1 MKSEHKSLALL
12 LACALAA
19 SPAAHGGEKN
29 EKEELLKLRNTTLNL
44 IELLV
49 QQGILDKGKA
59 EQMIQQAEQK
69 AAAEAEAEA
78 RREAE
83 QSAGG
88 GDQAEGKEGASS
100 KTGKAKGEPGPV
112 RVTYVPD
119 FVKDEIRSEVR
130 KELKE
135 EVVKEVKASAKH
147 EKWGVP
153 AALPDW
159 VNRFRLFGDF
169 RMRSENQLFGAN
181 NIPNAY
187 FDWPLINRAGGITEI
202 ANPYL
207 NTTEDIHRWR
217 LRLRL
222 GIDARITDSLR
233 SQIRLTSSNEFSPI
247 SVNQDLGQ
255 YGEAYQIQLDR
266 AFLQYDHLDDEG
278 NNRATLWTG
287 RMANPWLSMDSMFD
301 PDLNF
306 EGFSGT
312 FRFPFGHDFSP
323 ELIAYHVV
331 STEGRQH
338 FNWGYTKPDQVYLTL
353 GVFPLQQDIFLDTVK
368 YLWAAQ
374 GGMDYLF
381 NRDNRLKF
389 GLAWY
394 DYNNTQARR
403 NPLGSIE
410 YDWTAPQFFTQGNS
424 LAVIS
429 NPLDPALQP
438 QLVGLASKFEIFD
451 ITATYD
457 YTGFFPNHIVLVGS
471 YSRNFGFDRQQIYNA
486 LGVDLP
492 PRTNAFQVRV
502 QVGQPTIQHAGDWTV
517 WAGYRYLEADSVL
530 DAFSDSIFR
539 TYGGTNG
546 KGWVLS
552 GHYAFANNTW
562 LNLRLYSVSTIVGPT
577 FDVNTLLI
585 DLNARF

>member
-12 LACALAA
+12 VSCALAG
-19 SPAAHGGEKN
+19 SPAAYGSEKN

-69 AAAEAEAEA
+69 AAAEAKAEA

-83 QSAGG
+83 QSASAGG
-88 GDQAEGKEGASS
+88 AEKAEGKEGPA
-100 KTGKAKGEPGPV
+100 AKPERGTV

-119 FVKDEIRSEVR
+119 FVKDEIRAEVR
-130 KELKE
+130 KELKD
-135 EVVKEVKASAKH
+135 EVVKEVKADAKH

-159 VNRFRLFGDF
+159 VNRFRLFGDIRVRYDQHF
-169 RMRSENQLFGAN
+169 FGGAN
-181 NIPNAY
+181 QPNTI
-187 FDWPLINRAGGITEI
+187 FDWPAINAAGGITQI
-202 ANPYL
+202 NNPYR
-207 NTTEDIHRWR
+207 NTTNDFQRWR

-222 GIDARITDSLR
+222 GLDAQITDSLKT
-233 SQIRLTSSNEFSPI
+233 QVRLTTSNDYNPI
-247 SVNQDLGQ
+247 SINTDLGQ
-255 YGEAYQIQLDR
+255 YGQGYQVQLDR
-266 AFLQYDHLDDEG
+266 AFLQYDYLDDKG
-278 NNRATLWTG
+278 HDWATLWAG
-287 RMANPWLSMDSMFD
+287 RIANPWFSTDNMFD

-312 FRFPFGHDFSP
+312 FRFPFGHDFNP
-323 ELIAYHVV
+323 EVIAYHVV
-331 STEGRQH
+331 STAGRQQ
-338 FNWGYTKPDQVYLTL
+338 FNWGYTKPNEAYLTL
-353 GVFPLQQDIFLDTVK
+353 GAFPLDYDLLVGTSK

-381 NRDNRLKF
+381 NRDNRFKF
-389 GLAWY
+389 GVAYY

-403 NPLGSIE
+403 NPLGSTKFN
-410 YDWTAPQFFTQGNS
+410 WTAPQFFTMGNS
-424 LAVIS
+424 LALIS

-451 ITATYD
+451 VTMSYD
-457 YTGFFPNHIVLVGS
+457 YSGFYPHHVILLGS
-471 YSRNFGFDRQQIYNA
+471 YSRNFGFDQQEIYDT
-486 LGVDLP
+486 LGEDLTP
-492 PRTNAFQVRV
+492 KTNAFQVRI
-502 QVGQPTIQHAGDWTV
+502 QVGEPNIQRFGDWNA
-517 WAGYRYLEADSVL
+517 WLDYKYLERDSVM
-530 DAFSDSIFR
+530 DAFTDSNFNG
-539 TYGGTNG
+539 YGGTNA

-552 GHYAFANNTW
+552 GNYAIANNTW
-562 LNLRLYSVSTIVGPT
+562 LNLRWFSSSAIVGPT
-577 FDVNTLLI
+577 FNVNRLMI